1 MELEVP
7 LLPVVHIL
15 SKTSPVDTVTF
26 YPLIFSSCLHLGPPI
41 CLFSS
46 GFRIKPLCGTW
57 PNPYEPNNTSL
68 NS

>member
-26 YPLIFSSCLHLGPPI
+26 YPLIFSSYLHLGPPI

-46 GFRIKPLCGTW
+46 GFRIKPLCGT
-57 PNPYEPNNTSL
+57 
-68 NS
+68 